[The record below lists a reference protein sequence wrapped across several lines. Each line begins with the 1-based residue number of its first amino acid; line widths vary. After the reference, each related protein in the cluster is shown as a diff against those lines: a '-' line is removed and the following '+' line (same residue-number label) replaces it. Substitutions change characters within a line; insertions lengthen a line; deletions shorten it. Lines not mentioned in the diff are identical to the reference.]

1 MESIDEWLVR
11 SCKSFPAVA
20 QEETYGVRLTWFH
33 SLRYGIARA
42 ASEKGWCSSFA
53 FAYIVCWKKEEKKLG
68 DKANRVPRKLV
79 KSVRRTSRKV
89 KRM

>member
-1 MESIDEWLVR
+1 MESVNAWLVR
-11 SCKSFPAVA
+11 SCKSFPTVA

-42 ASEKGWCSSFA
+42 ASKEGWCPSFA
-53 FAYIVCWKKEEKKLG
+53 LAYIVCWKKEKKKLG

-79 KSVRRTSRKV
+79 KSVRGASRKV
-89 KRM
+89 K